1 MRPIRLRGART
12 HNLDGVDLD
21 LEPGTVV
28 ALAGPSGA
36 GKSSLAFSTLY
47 AEGQRRY
54 VESFS
59 AYARQFLERLGR
71 PPVDELEPV
80 PAGIAVDRAAPVR
93 TSRSTVGTMTEL
105 TDVFRALW
113 PRLATLQC
121 PDCGRNVHPDTP
133 QEATRRLLAECPGAR
148 LVVTFP
154 RAAGDAEHYLQVREG
169 LVRDGWRRIWHSG
182 RAADLDALPPSE
194 ATGSDGRIAVVVD
207 RLRARPESAARLQE
221 AIEQAFRAGDGRAE
235 VHVLDADETKERY
248 VALSTTLHCAHCD
261 RSFAPPHPALFSYN
275 SPLGACPNCR
285 GFGRTLEVDWD
296 RVLPDPN
303 LPISRGGIRPWKG
316 KGTTWER
323 RDLRKAAARVGFPLD
338 RPIGQLSEAQRRWLI
353 EGDREGW
360 YGLAGWFRWL
370 ETKSYKMHVR
380 VLLSRYRRYTTCT
393 ACGGGRLREEAT
405 WWRIDGRTLPELY
418 AAPVSTVGGEVARWL
433 ARYGDDPATAL
444 LLGEALG
451 RLEALERLGLGY
463 LSLDRQGR
471 SLSGGETQRV
481 ALARA
486 LGVSLSG
493 AMFVLDEP
501 TVGLHPR
508 DAGRLAEAVRALAD
522 EGNLVLLVE
531 HDATLLRAAD
541 RVVELGPGSG
551 EHGGRVVFDGPPT
564 ALRRA
569 STATGRALRRRG
581 KHGSARQEP
590 PGIRGWIT
598 LRGARGHNL
607 RGVDVRFPVG
617 GVSCVTG
624 VSGSGKS
631 TLVLET
637 LVPAVREA
645 LDAAGERSPLPHEGL
660 ELPGGAIRD
669 VVEVDQAPLGRTSRG
684 NPATYVGLW
693 DVVRKRFASEPLSRE
708 RGYGPGF
715 FSLNVPG
722 GRCEACKGEG
732 AETVEMQFLADV
744 TFSCPECGGRRFAGP
759 VLDVRHRGRN
769 VVELLESTVQH
780 AWDWAE
786 GDRELRR
793 RIAPLLQVGLG
804 HLRLG
809 HPLNALSGGEAQ
821 RLKLAA
827 ALGRVGR
834 YTLLVLDE
842 PTAGLHP
849 EEVEPLLGVLH
860 DLVERGAT
868 VVLVE
873 HEPRVAATADW
884 VVDLGPGAGPEG
896 GELVAMGPPQQV
908 ADAPE
913 SAMAPFL
920 ANALGLRGGLSR
932 RRIRPR
938 SRPRPPSTRTAIR
951 VEGARE
957 HNLREVTV
965 EIPREKLVVICGPSG
980 SGKSTL
986 AFDVLH
992 AEAQRRFLETLSTYA
1007 RQYLP
1012 QLPRPDVDR
1021 VSGLPPSV
1029 ALEQRTT
1036 RGGSSS
1042 TVATVTE
1049 VGHFL
1054 RLLWAR
1060 LGTQY
1065 CEHCPEQPIVPRTV
1079 SQMVVDLRTRFGPSS
1094 EVEFRAPLVRGR
1106 KGHYRALFE
1115 QIARRGIQHVVVDGR
1130 PRAIEPGMQLDRY
1143 QEHDVD
1149 AVVGHTRLDDPEELD
1164 RLLRTA
1170 LRLGGGD
1177 AEAVGPDASLFLSSS
1192 RTCPTCRTAYPEPD
1206 PRFFSFNTR
1215 HGRCPV
1221 CEGRGQVERTMG
1233 RGRRKRTVTAPC
1245 GACAGSRLSPR
1256 ARSIRLGAWTFDA
1269 FCRLDVEHATEAL
1282 RELEERLPESAREV
1296 AAPLLKEAVR
1306 RLAFLESVGLGYLGL
1321 DRSAD
1326 TLSGGEL
1333 QRVRL
1338 AAQLGVGLTGALYVL
1353 DEPTIGLHPRDTGRL
1368 VAALR
1373 RLVEQG
1379 NTVVVVEH
1387 DAELFAAAD
1396 HVIDVGPGGGREGGE
1411 IVAQGPPDRILR
1423 NAASVSGTALARP
1436 PRPPRATLPVGPRHP
1451 RLRLLGAAEH
1461 NLRELDVAFPL
1472 ERLVVVTG
1480 VSGSGKSTLVRRL
1493 LLPAVREALG
1503 LVNEE
1508 APGRHDRI
1516 EGWEPLR
1523 RAVEVDQSPI
1533 GRTPRSVPATYVKIW
1548 DAVRRMLAA
1557 SPEARA
1563 RGWDATRFSFNTG
1576 EGRCP
1581 ACEGQGARVE
1591 QMSFLPPV
1599 LVPCEVC
1606 EGRRFEPETLRVR
1619 LQGSNAAEILEMDVR
1634 EAARRFAALPK
1645 VGASLR
1651 LLDELGLGYLRLGQP
1666 SNTLSGG
1673 EAQRLKLVRELSA
1686 TEKGPTLYV
1695 LDEPTTGLHRDD
1707 VERLLAVLRRFV
1719 DRGDTVVV
1727 IEHQTDVIRAAD
1739 WVIDLGPEGG
1749 EQGGELV
1756 FEGPPERLIEHPR
1769 SHTARVLR
1777 EEESARSPLGHSDRH
1792 VVAYS
1797 VTNR

>member
-1 MRPIRLRGART
+1 MHPIRLRGART
-12 HNLDGVDLD
+12 HNLDALDLD

-59 AYARQFLERLGR
+59 AYARQFLERLAR
-71 PPVDELEPV
+71 PPVDLLEPV

-113 PRLATLQC
+113 PRIATLHC
-121 PDCGRNVHPDTP
+121 PGCAREVRPDTP
-133 QEATRRLLAECPGAR
+133 RRAAR
-148 LVVTFP
+148 DVLQAASGERVVVAFP
-154 RAAGDAEHYLQVREG
+154 REVADADHYLQVRES
-169 LVRDGWRRIWHSG
+169 LVREGWRRLWLAG
-182 RAADLDALPPSE
+182 RAADLDELPPSE
-194 ATGSDGRIAVVVD
+194 VLEAGPTLPVVVD
-207 RLRARPESAARLQE
+207 RLRARAEAIGRLQE
-221 AIEQAFRAGDGRAE
+221 ALEQAFRAGGGRAE
-235 VHVLDADETKERY
+235 VWILPTGGEPRRMAFSE
-248 VALSTTLHCAHCD
+248 ALHCAHCD
-261 RSFAPPHPALFSYN
+261 RHFPRPHAALFSYN
-275 SPLGACPNCR
+275 SPLGACPACR
-285 GFGRTLEVDWD
+285 GFGRSLEVDWE
-296 RVLPDPN
+296 RVLPDPGRSV
-303 LPISRGGIRPWKG
+303 SRGGIRPWQG

-323 RDLRKAAARVGFPLD
+323 RDLRKAAARTGFPLD
-338 RPIGQLSEAQRRWLI
+338 RPIGDLSAAQRRWLI
-353 EGDREGW
+353 EGDQEGW

-380 VLLSRYRRYTTCT
+380 VLLSRYRRYATCT
-393 ACGGGRLREEAT
+393 ACEGGRLREEAR
-405 WWRIDGRTLPELY
+405 WWRVDGRSLPELY
-418 AAPVSTVGGEVARWL
+418 AAPISKLSPRVRSWRKQHEH
-433 ARYGDDPATAL
+433 DPATTL
-444 LLGEALG
+444 LLDEALG
-451 RLEALERLGLGY
+451 RLRALERLGLGY

-471 SLSGGETQRV
+471 TLSGGETQRV

-486 LGVSLSG
+486 LGVSLAG

-508 DAGRLAEAVRALAD
+508 DADRLAEAVRGLAE

-551 EHGGRVVFDGPPT
+551 EQGGRIVFDGSPS

-569 STATGRALRRRG
+569 PTATGRALRRRG
-581 KHGSARQEP
+581 RRPAASSDP
-590 PGIRGWIT
+590 PGARGWIE
-598 LRGARGHNL
+598 LRAAQGHNL
-607 RGVDVRFPVG
+607 QRVDARFPIG
-617 GVSCVTG
+617 AVSCVTG

-645 LDAAGERSPLPHEGL
+645 LGTGDERAPLPHAGID
-660 ELPGGAIRD
+660 LPEEAIRD
-669 VVEVDQAPLGRTSRG
+669 VVVVDQAPMGRTSRG
-684 NPATYVGLW
+684 NPATYMGLW
-693 DVVRKRFASEPLSRE
+693 DVVRRRFAAEDLARE

-744 TFSCPECGGRRFAGP
+744 TFSCPECDGRRFLGP
-759 VLDVRHRGRN
+759 VLDVRHRGLN
-769 VVELLESTVQH
+769 VAELLEATVRQ

-786 GDRELRR
+786 GDRDMRR
-793 RIAPLLQVGLG
+793 RLAPLREVGLE

-809 HPLNALSGGEAQ
+809 QPLDTLSGGEAQ
-821 RLKLAA
+821 RLKLAE
-827 ALGRVGR
+827 ALGRVGPH
-834 YTLLVLDE
+834 TLLVLDE

-849 EEVEPLLGVLH
+849 EEVDPLLSVLRR
-860 DLVERGAT
+860 LVARGAT

-873 HEPRVAATADW
+873 HEPRVAAAADW
-884 VVDLGPGAGPEG
+884 VIDLGPGAGPEG
-896 GELVAMGPPQQV
+896 GRRVAMGTPAQV
-908 ADAPE
+908 AETGE

-920 ANALGLRGGLSR
+920 ARALGTERGDTRGRGTR
-932 RRIRPR
+932 RSVRRARRAARPR
-938 SRPRPPSTRTAIR
+938 VIR
-951 VEGARE
+951 IEGARE
-957 HNLREVTV
+957 HNLREVTLEV
-965 EIPREKLVVICGPSG
+965 PRDRLIVVCGPSG

-1021 VSGLPPSV
+1021 VLGLPPSV

-1036 RGGSSS
+1036 RGGSTS

-1065 CEHCPEQPIVPRTV
+1065 CERCPERPIVPRTTD
-1079 SQMVVDLRTRFGPSS
+1079 QMLDDLRTRFGQDA
-1094 EVEFRAPLVRGR
+1094 EVELHAPLVQGR

-1115 QIARRGIQHVVVDGR
+1115 QLARQGIEEAVIDGR
-1130 PRAIEPGMQLDRY
+1130 RRSIVPGMQLSRF
-1143 QEHDVD
+1143 QEHDVA
-1149 AVVGHTRLDDPEELD
+1149 AVVGRAPID
-1164 RLLRTA
+1164 RIGPLLRRA
-1170 LRLGGGD
+1170 LQLGGGG
-1177 AEAVGPDASLFLSSS
+1177 AEAHGHGGSVFLSSS
-1192 RTCPTCRTAYPEPD
+1192 RTCPGCRTAYPELD

-1215 HGRCPV
+1215 QGRCPR
-1221 CEGRGQVERTMG
+1221 CEGQGRIERTVG
-1233 RGRRKRTVTAPC
+1233 RGSRKRSVIETCP
-1245 GACAGSRLSPR
+1245 ACAGSRLSPR
-1256 ARSIRLGAWTFDA
+1256 ARSVRLNDWTFDA
-1269 FCRLDVEHATEAL
+1269 FCRLDVEHAVTAIEAL
-1282 RELEERLPESAREV
+1282 RGTLGESDRTVAEPLLEEAL
-1296 AAPLLKEAVR
+1296 R
-1306 RLAFLESVGLGYLGL
+1306 RLRFLESVGLGYLGL

-1353 DEPTIGLHPRDTGRL
+1353 DEPTIGLHPRDTGKL
-1368 VAALR
+1368 LAALR

-1379 NTVVVVEH
+1379 NTVLVVEH
-1387 DAELFAAAD
+1387 DAEVFAAAD
-1396 HVIDVGPGGGREGGE
+1396 HVIDIGPGGGREGGRV
-1411 IVAQGPPDRILR
+1411 VAQGSPRRLLR
-1423 NAASVSGTALARP
+1423 NGGSVSGSALARP
-1436 PRPPRATLPVGPRHP
+1436 PAQARATLPVTSRHP
-1451 RLRLLGAAEH
+1451 HLRLHGARAH
-1461 NLRELDVAFPL
+1461 NLRDLEVGFPL

-1480 VSGSGKSTLVRRL
+1480 VSGSGKSTLVRRV
-1493 LLPAVREALG
+1493 LLPATRRSLG
-1503 LVNEE
+1503 LV
-1508 APGRHDRI
+1508 HDTPPDALDRL
-1516 EGWEPLR
+1516 EGWQALR

-1533 GRTPRSVPATYVKIW
+1533 GRTPRSVPATYVKVW
-1548 DAVRRMLAA
+1548 DAVRKLLAA

-1563 RGWDATRFSFNTG
+1563 RGWTAARFSFNTG

-1581 ACEGQGARVE
+1581 ACQGQGARVE

-1606 EGRRFEPETLRVR
+1606 EGRRFEPETLRIR
-1619 LQGSNAAEILEMDVR
+1619 LQGLNAAEILDLEVR
-1634 EAARRFAALPK
+1634 EAARRFAPIPK
-1645 VGASLR
+1645 VGAALR

-1673 EAQRLKLVRELSA
+1673 EAQRLKLVRELAA

-1707 VERLLAVLRRFV
+1707 VDRLLAVLRRFV

-1749 EQGGELV
+1749 AGGGRLV
-1756 FEGPPERLIEHPR
+1756 FQGPPELLLRHPE
-1769 SHTARVLR
+1769 SHTAQVLR
-1777 EEESARSPLGHSDRH
+1777 REDAAHGVLGTSVDPG
-1792 VVAYS
+1792 VAS
-1797 VTNR
+1797 GSSSR